1 MGGGLLQLVATGAQ
15 DLYLTGNPQ
24 ITFFKIVYRRHTNFS
39 VECIEQTIDGIID
52 ATPSS
57 SIVTISRNGDLVSS
71 MHLEV
76 TFAAGIRGDTAT
88 TRSTQWTNNTGH
100 AFIKEVEVEIGGQRI
115 DKQNGQWLD
124 IWNELTD
131 HEEIE
136 HLGLN
141 KHKSKKAYL
150 LNGASGTNS
159 MDALKVYVPLK
170 FWFNRNPGLALPLI
184 ALQYHEVK
192 IKLKTRGVL
201 GLVNS
206 TGTLAGTAAKP
217 NVKLWAD
224 YIYLDMDERKRFAQ
238 QSHEY
243 LIEQVQ
249 KHESQMEA
257 SKEMDFNHPIKE
269 LIWVIQDATVRS
281 ENISGT
287 ASDVNATQNIVDLST
302 ESTTNKNDYFNYT
315 TNINDDSEFISN
327 QTSIESFKT
336 VVLTLN
342 GHERFKARDA
352 SYFRLIQPAQAGHR
366 IPDKHIYMYSFAL
379 RPEQHQ
385 PSGSCN
391 FSKMD
396 TAILEF
402 TTAGT
407 FSGTTITIYAVNYN
421 VLKIASGMGGLAY
434 AN

>member
-1 MGGGLLQLVATGAQ
+1 MGGGLLQLVATGQQ
-15 DLYLTGNPQ
+15 DIYLTGNPQ

-39 VECIEQTIDGIID
+39 IECIEQTIDGVID
-52 ATPSS
+52 AAASS
-57 SIVTISRNGDLVSS
+57 SIVTISRNGDLVGS

-76 TFAAGIRGDTAT
+76 TFAAGVTGSAGTK
-88 TRSTQWTNNTGH
+88 STQWTNNTGH
-100 AFIKEVEVEIGGQRI
+100 AFIKEVEIEIGGQRI

-136 HLGLN
+136 HIGLN

-150 LNGASGTNS
+150 LNGAAETSA

-170 FWFNRNPGLALPLI
+170 FWFNRNPGMALPLI

-206 TGTLAGTAAKP
+206 TGTLAGTAVKP

-224 YIYLDMDERKRFAQ
+224 YIYLDTDERKRFAN

-243 LIEQVQ
+243 LIEQIQ

-281 ENISGT
+281 ENVSAT
-287 ASDVNATQNIVDLST
+287 ASNVDATQNIVDLTT
-302 ESTTNKNDYFNYT
+302 ESMSNKNDYFNYT
-315 TNINDDSEFISN
+315 TNINDDSEVLFN

-336 VVLTLN
+336 AVLTLN
-342 GHERFKARDA
+342 GHERFKPRDA

-379 RPEQHQ
+379 KPEQHQ
-385 PSGSCN
+385 PTGACN
-391 FSKMD
+391 FSRID
-396 TAILEF
+396 SAILDF
-402 TTAGT
+402 TTNGT

-421 VLKIASGMGGLAY
+421 ILKIASGMGGLAY

>member
-1 MGGGLLQLVATGAQ
+1 MGGGLLQLVATGQQ
-15 DLYLTGNPQ
+15 DIYLTGNPQ

-39 VECIEQTIDGIID
+39 IECIEQTIDGVID
-52 ATPSS
+52 AAASS
-57 SIVTISRNGDLVSS
+57 SIVTISRNGDLVGS

-76 TFAAGIRGDTAT
+76 TFAPGVTGSAGTK
-88 TRSTQWTNNTGH
+88 STQWTNNTGH

-136 HLGLN
+136 HIGLN

-150 LNGASGTNS
+150 LNGASGTS
-159 MDALKVYVPLK
+159 AMDTLKTYIPLK
-170 FWFNRNPGLALPLI
+170 FWFNRNPGMALPLI

-192 IKLKTRGVL
+192 IKLKTRGIL

-206 TGTLAGTAAKP
+206 TGQLAGTAAKP

-224 YIYLDMDERKRFAQ
+224 YIYLDTDERKRFAN

-243 LIEQVQ
+243 LIEQIQ

-281 ENISGT
+281 ENISAT
-287 ASDVNATQNIVDLST
+287 ASNVDATQNVVDLTT
-302 ESTTNKNDYFNYT
+302 ESTSNKNDYFNYT
-315 TNINDDSEFISN
+315 TNINDDSEVLSN

-336 VVLTLN
+336 AVLTLN
-342 GHERFKARDA
+342 GHERFKPRDA

-379 RPEQHQ
+379 KPEQHQ
-385 PSGSCN
+385 PSGACN
-391 FSKMD
+391 FSRID
-396 TAILEF
+396 SAILDF

>member
-1 MGGGLLQLVATGAQ
+1 MGGGLLQLVVSGAQ
-15 DLYLTGNPQ
+15 DIYLTGNPQ

-39 VECIEQTIDGIID
+39 IECIEQTIDGIID
-52 ATPSS
+52 IGPSS
-57 SIVTISRNGDLVSS
+57 SIITISRNGDLVGN
-71 MHLEV
+71 MHLELE
-76 TFAAGIRGDTAT
+76 FAAGITGSTSST
-88 TRSTQWTNNTGH
+88 KSTQWTNNTGH
-100 AFIKEVEVEIGGQRI
+100 AFIKEIELEIGGQPI
-115 DKQNGQWLD
+115 DTQNGQWLD

-136 HLGLN
+136 HIGLN

-150 LNGASGTNS
+150 LNGTSGTDA

-201 GLVNS
+201 GLINS
-206 TGTLAGTAAKP
+206 TGTLAGTAVKP
-217 NVKLWAD
+217 NVKLWVD
-224 YIYLDMDERKRFAQ
+224 YIYLDSDERKRFAQ

-249 KHESQMEA
+249 KHESQMEV
-257 SKEMDFNHPIKE
+257 SKEINFNHPIKE
-269 LIWVIQDATVRS
+269 LIWVIQDNTVKS
-281 ENISGT
+281 ENTSAT

-302 ESTTNKNDYFNYT
+302 ENTSNKNDYFNFT
-315 TNINDDSEFISN
+315 TNINDDFEIIN
-327 QTSIESFKT
+327 GQTSIESFKT
-336 VVLTLN
+336 ATLMLN
-342 GHERFKARDA
+342 GLERFKPRDA

-379 RPEQHQ
+379 TPEQHQ

-391 FSKMD
+391 FSKID
-396 TAILEF
+396 SAIIDF
-402 TTAGT
+402 TTSGT
-407 FSGTTITIYAVNYN
+407 FSGTSITIYAVNYN
-421 VLKIASGMGGLAY
+421 ILKIMSGMGGLAY
-434 AN
+434 SN

>member
-1 MGGGLLQLVATGAQ
+1 MGGGLLQLVASGAQ
-15 DLYLTGNPQ
+15 DIYLTGNPQ

-39 VECIEQTIDGIID
+39 IECIEQTIDGVID
-52 ATPSS
+52 AEASS
-57 SIVTISRNGDLVSS
+57 STITISRNGDLVGS

-76 TFAAGIRGDTAT
+76 KFAPGITGSTAT

-100 AFIKEVEVEIGGQRI
+100 AFIKEVEVEIGGQKI

-150 LNGASGTNS
+150 LNGASGTNA

-170 FWFNRNPGLALPLI
+170 FWFNRNPGMALPLI

-192 IKLKTRGVL
+192 IKLKTRGIL
-201 GLVNS
+201 ALVNS
-206 TGTLAGTAAKP
+206 TGTLAGTAVKP
-217 NVKLWAD
+217 NVKLWVD
-224 YIYLDMDERKRFAQ
+224 YIYLDNDERKRFSQ
-238 QSHEY
+238 NSHEY

-257 SKEMDFNHPIKE
+257 SKEMDFSHPIKE
-269 LIWVIQDATVRS
+269 LIWVIQDATVKS
-281 ENISGT
+281 ENISAT
-287 ASDVNATQNIVDLST
+287 ASDVNAIQNIVDLST
-302 ESTTNKNDYFNYT
+302 ESTSNKNDYFNFT
-315 TNINDDSEFISN
+315 TNINDDSEIISN

-336 VVLTLN
+336 AVLTLN
-342 GHERFKARDA
+342 GHDRFKPRDA

-379 RPEQHQ
+379 KPEQHQ

-391 FSKMD
+391 FSKID
-396 TAILEF
+396 TAILSF

-407 FSGTTITIYAVNYN
+407 FSGTNITIYAVNYN
-421 VLKIASGMGGLAY
+421 ILKIASGMGGLAY